1 MLTRIDFKEIYR
13 SFECNLDK
21 DFFIP
26 CYQESVLLE
35 RGAGFFTLGSL
46 ILDIDGIIQF
56 LDNNGEIHLV
66 CNPKLSE
73 EDINLIIAGQS
84 LDKERI
90 TKSLLRELSNG
101 SDFSESEISALDV
114 ICNMICDKRLIIKIA
129 YMPKG
134 GIYHEKIG
142 LFSDI
147 NENKVYFSGS
157 ANETVG
163 AKRYNAECIEVALS
177 WEGGK
182 KKIDSQQEYFNKL
195 WNNEYGEIIQVMDFP
210 EAVEREIL
218 EKYKKS
224 DSLAQAIDSYRKSK
238 SGNAPKKKSLR
249 PYQKNAIEEFVE
261 NGFAHFY
268 EMATGTGKTYTAV
281 KTVER
286 AIKEKGNLFVLVC
299 VPQTD
304 LQKQWQDEFEN
315 AGWKDIFLLGGLAAG
330 KSEENFS
337 TAVIEYSGNKK
348 NVVCIA
354 VNDTFF
360 GKYSERLE
368 FIDKIFFIADEAHNI
383 TASAFDRIPKHAICK
398 LGLSATLERFGQG
411 EADAIKDFFTN
422 GRNVTFYY
430 GIEEAIDKGYL
441 SHYRYYPIIV
451 RLNEEETE
459 RYRAKSKAL
468 AVEMSS
474 ADRDM
479 GKIERLKIERRL
491 ILKQAAEKLPK
502 LEEMTSNY
510 PFKNSVVYCGQ
521 GKSEEEPIIDKVT
534 QILNKSGLTVSQ
546 FTSKTVDRVKVLEK
560 FEQNY
565 FDVLVA
571 IKCFDEGV
579 DVPKLDKIYIMASDC
594 SLRQTVQRRGRVLR
608 ICAET
613 GKTEAS
619 IYDMVVLPLK
629 SDNSSSASSVVRSE
643 FIRVV
648 EYNRLADNR
657 DDNQIEIE
665 KIMKKYGIT
674 QEDLN
679 NEDRFQGA

>member
-1 MLTRIDFKEIYR
+1 
-13 SFECNLDK
+13 
-21 DFFIP
+21 
-26 CYQESVLLE
+26 
-35 RGAGFFTLGSL
+35 
-46 ILDIDGIIQF
+46 
-56 LDNNGEIHLV
+56 
-66 CNPKLSE
+66 
-73 EDINLIIAGQS
+73 
-84 LDKERI
+84 
-90 TKSLLRELSNG
+90 
-101 SDFSESEISALDV
+101 
-114 ICNMICDKRLIIKIA
+114 
-129 YMPKG
+129 
-134 GIYHEKIG
+134 
-142 LFSDI
+142 
-147 NENKVYFSGS
+147 
-157 ANETVG
+157 
-163 AKRYNAECIEVALS
+163 
-177 WEGGK
+177 
-182 KKIDSQQEYFNKL
+182 
-195 WNNEYGEIIQVMDFP
+195 
-210 EAVEREIL
+210 
-218 EKYKKS
+218 
-224 DSLAQAIDSYRKSK
+224 
-238 SGNAPKKKSLR
+238 
-249 PYQKNAIEEFVE
+249 
-261 NGFAHFY
+261 
-268 EMATGTGKTYTAV
+268 
-281 KTVER
+281 
-286 AIKEKGNLFVLVC
+286 
-299 VPQTD
+299 
-304 LQKQWQDEFEN
+304 
-315 AGWKDIFLLGGLAAG
+315 
-330 KSEENFS
+330 
-337 TAVIEYSGNKK
+337 
-348 NVVCIA
+348 
-354 VNDTFF
+354 
-360 GKYSERLE
+360 
-368 FIDKIFFIADEAHNI
+368 
-383 TASAFDRIPKHAICK
+383 
-398 LGLSATLERFGQG
+398 
-411 EADAIKDFFTN
+411 
-422 GRNVTFYY
+422 
-430 GIEEAIDKGYL
+430 
-441 SHYRYYPIIV
+441 
-451 RLNEEETE
+451 
-459 RYRAKSKAL
+459 
-468 AVEMSS
+468 MSS